1 MKKRKLYI
9 MMALT
14 LMVFHPH
21 LSFSQVGTECIK
33 EIIMLNDLNDHRN
46 DTSINN
52 KCIKVAYSV
61 RVTDQDNETTVS
73 NVKVYKNG
81 TKMHFSSEQ
90 VTIIQD
96 DKEALMILPQQKL
109 IFLNSMDKRMA
120 DIKLSQAFFE
130 VRNSMLDSCE
140 VSKFDV
146 NTNGNKVAVLKMPK
160 SKFKRNDLHINFITY
175 EYNMVSKKIISV
187 KIDYDSE
194 YKMKQMFTVY
204 KEFVVGAEFSFAQPK
219 AYALDKKGN
228 LLPKFAGWEFIDNR
242 ELTQK

>member
-1 MKKRKLYI
+1 MVVAL
-9 MMALT
+9 MAI
-14 LMVFHPH
+14 HPYF
-21 LSFSQVGTECIK
+21 SFSQTGKDCIK
-33 EIIMLNDLNDHRN
+33 EIIMLNDLSDHRN

-81 TKMHFSSEQ
+81 AKMHFASEQ

-120 DIKLSQAFFE
+120 DVKLSQAFFDI
-130 VRNSMLDSCE
+130 RNTMLDSCD
-140 VSKFDV
+140 VTKLDV
-146 NTNGNKVAVLKMPK
+146 NTNGNKVAVLKIPK
-160 SKFKRNDLHINFITY
+160 SKFKRDDLHINYITY
-175 EYNMVSKKIISV
+175 EYNMESKKIISV

-204 KEFVVGAEFSFAQPK
+204 KEFVVGAEFSFSQPRF
-219 AYALDKKGN
+219 YALDKKGS
-228 LLPKFAGWEFIDNR
+228 LLSKFAGWEFIDNR